1 MKHTKKLASLL
12 LALALAFALAV
23 PAMAAGETGSI
34 TIKDAD
40 NVSVAGKTFNAY
52 KILDVKSYT
61 DEVKEIGRAS
71 CRERV

>member
-52 KILDVKSYT
+52 YKDVVRKAFNY
-61 DEVKEIGRAS
+61 DELEKYLPKD
-71 CRERV
+71 